1 MIIGIFNISHCCSKK
16 FGPGWNAVV
25 GEAYSFEI
33 SYTKWVLF
41 LSGFKLL
48 FKTSCPSSSLI
59 WFKEIHIAGE
69 RWCTCTL
76 AATWVYVS
84 GKQIDIWLSYHI
96 SKCGVKR
103 NQINSQSLVT
113 STPPC
118 APPHQWR
125 WRCYSPIKPISLSPH
140 NPKPLHAVRSHFK
153 CTIDH
158 NATFRMIGCKNC
170 MKDDKP
176 EILKSTIG
184 RWWGRRRVFESW

>member
-1 MIIGIFNISHCCSKK
+1 MENIYTWNIIRISNLFKFSSRQPWETTSGAQGWWRITSGENSVLQFKNILYYLKNIHEYLIIGIFNISHCCSKK

-76 AATWVYVS
+76 ADTWVYVS
-84 GKQIDIWLSYHI
+84 GKQIDICLSY
-96 SKCGVKR
+96 
-103 NQINSQSLVT
+103 Q
-113 STPPC
+113 
-118 APPHQWR
+118 
-125 WRCYSPIKPISLSPH
+125 
-140 NPKPLHAVRSHFK
+140 
-153 CTIDH
+153 
-158 NATFRMIGCKNC
+158 
-170 MKDDKP
+170 
-176 EILKSTIG
+176 
-184 RWWGRRRVFESW
+184 